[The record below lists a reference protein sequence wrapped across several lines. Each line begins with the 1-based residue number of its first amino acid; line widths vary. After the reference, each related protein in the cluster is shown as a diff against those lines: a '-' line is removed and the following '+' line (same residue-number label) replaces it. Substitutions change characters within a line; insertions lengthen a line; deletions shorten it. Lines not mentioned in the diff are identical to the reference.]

1 MSAAGARRGSR
12 VEGGGGE
19 GHLGVV
25 WGEVPRLAAQHEGQR
40 PVDARRPPVPREG
53 LRPRIRPVS
62 SVPPPRQTAV
72 TARDA
77 RALLQGR
84 GGEEA
89 KEADPAVEEEGD
101 VDRGKAGL
109 DEVLLGPKVRHRA
122 VLRRNRNERL
132 PGFEKYWKG
141 MLTLSGGNVG

>member
-1 MSAAGARRGSR
+1 MERGTSGSSGAKCHALPRSTKVSDPSTHVAPRCPEKACAQASAQSAGC
-12 VEGGGGE
+12 
-19 GHLGVV
+19 
-25 WGEVPRLAAQHEGQR
+25 
-40 PVDARRPPVPREG
+40 PPH
-53 LRPRIRPVS
+53 
-62 SVPPPRQTAV
+62 TAV

-122 VLRRNRNERL
+122 MLRRGRQ
-132 PGFEKYWKG
+132 GA
-141 MLTLSGGNVG
+141 SGR

>member
-1 MSAAGARRGSR
+1 MERGTSGSSGAKCHALPRSTKVSDPSTHVAPRCPEKACAHASVQSAAC
-12 VEGGGGE
+12 
-19 GHLGVV
+19 
-25 WGEVPRLAAQHEGQR
+25 
-40 PVDARRPPVPREG
+40 
-53 LRPRIRPVS
+53 
-62 SVPPPRQTAV
+62 PPPWHTAV